1 MLRSTDGKIDDIG
14 LGDFIIRY
22 VLGEIRRIPGVGR
35 ATLFSS
41 ERSLRVWLDA
51 DKVVGYQLTSD
62 DVTKAIE
69 AQNAQVASG
78 SLGPSRAASRSR
90 SPRWCWSRASLPRL
104 RNSAP
109 GTLPPSPRARTG
121 QRTAARHLMRISIG
135 EATLSPLAE
144 FRAYP
149 HGVRWPPSHCPRRS

>member
-1 MLRSTDGKIDDIG
+1 VLQIIMLRSTDGKIDDIG

-78 SLGPSRAASRSR
+78 SLGAEPSRKSQ
-90 SPRWCWSRASLPRL
+90 PV
-104 RNSAP
+104 SA
-109 GTLPPSPRARTG
+109 LVLVKG
-121 QRTAARHLMRISIG
+121 QL
-135 EATLSPLAE
+135 ATPEE
-144 FRAYP
+144 FRAR
-149 HGVRWPPSHCPRRS
+149 HPPPITSRSNWAKDSSTSFNAYQHRRGDFVATR

>member
-1 MLRSTDGKIDDIG
+1 M
-14 LGDFIIRY
+14 IRN

-51 DKVVGYQLTSD
+51 DKLVGYQLTTD

-69 AQNAQVASG
+69 AQHAQG
-78 SLGPSRAASRSR
+78 GGGRRRGGWGGPAGDRSRAASRSR
-90 SPRWCWSRASLPRL
+90 SPRWCWSRGNLPRL

-109 GTLPPSPRARTG
+109 LCCA
-121 QRTAARHLMRISIG
+121 
-135 EATLSPLAE
+135 
-144 FRAYP
+144 
-149 HGVRWPPSHCPRRS
+149 